1 MSGRPI
7 RFLGGVLGLWT
18 LGRVAFLLPIGTSPM
33 PVPQNAKRPSATTA
47 FAVLAAPVTTTVPP
61 VLTRN
66 DTPALPPS
74 PVPAIPPPAPLS
86 HERSS
91 VDWPHDSAQHPIW
104 SEPIPALP
112 DTPTPPSRWSA
123 SAWAILRQ
131 GGGGGLLPGGQLGGT
146 QAGVRI
152 LRRLD
157 RAGALSASLRL
168 SAPLEGIGRE
178 MAMGIDW
185 RPSPHL
191 PVRLLLEQ
199 RIALDRGQGGPAVLA
214 VAGFGPRHIL
224 PGVTATGYAQAG
236 GVLRDRAEPF
246 ADGAVRAT
254 TALTRDIDLGL
265 AAWGGAQRGAQR
277 IDVGP
282 TLGIALPVAGQ
293 RLRLSLD
300 WRQRVAG
307 SAAPGSGPALS
318 IGGDF

>member
-18 LGRVAFLLPIGTSPM
+18 LGRVAFLLPIGAP
-33 PVPQNAKRPSATTA
+33 PVPTYHAPKRPGAA
-47 FAVLAAPVTTTVPP
+47 KAVAALAAPVATP
-61 VLTRN
+61 VLAVRPRRAVPVPSSGLVPVTWSL
-66 DTPALPPS
+66 ALPS
-74 PVPAIPPPAPLS
+74 HQPPPD
-86 HERSS
+86 
-91 VDWPHDSAQHPIW
+91 DWSDASPRPQSWPDL
-104 SEPIPALP
+104 IPALP
-112 DTPTPPSRWSA
+112 VTPTSPSRWSA

-157 RAGALSASLRL
+157 REGALSASLRL
-168 SAPLEGIGRE
+168 STPVEGIGRE
-178 MAMGIDW
+178 MAVGVDW

-191 PVRLLLEQ
+191 PVRLLVEQ
-199 RIALDRGQGGPAVLA
+199 RIALDRGQGGPAILA
-214 VAGFGPRHIL
+214 VAGFGPRDVL
-224 PGVTATGYAQAG
+224 PGVTVAGYAQAG

-254 TALTRDIDLGL
+254 TALSRDIDLGL
-265 AAWGGAQRGAQR
+265 GAWGGAQRGAQR
-277 IDVGP
+277 FDVGP
-282 TLGIALPVAGQ
+282 TLGITLPVAGQ

-307 SAAPGSGPALS
+307 GAAPGSGPALS

>member
-33 PVPQNAKRPSATTA
+33 PTPHGPTRPGATKTVA
-47 FAVLAAPVTTTVPP
+47 ALVAPVATPIVA
-61 VLTRN
+61 VLTRH
-66 DTPALPPS
+66 DSPALSPG
-74 PVPAIPPPAPLS
+74 PVPAIPVAAPVS
-86 HERSS
+86 HEPPSMDRPHASS
-91 VDWPHDSAQHPIW
+91 QNQIW
-104 SEPIPALP
+104 SDPIPALP
-112 DTPTPPSRWSA
+112 DTPTPPSRWSG

-168 SAPLEGIGRE
+168 SSPLEGIGRE

-214 VAGFGPRHIL
+214 VTGFGPRDIL

-246 ADGAVRAT
+246 ADGAIRAT
-254 TALTRDIDLGL
+254 TALTPDIDLGL

-307 SAAPGSGPALS
+307 GAAPGSGPALS

>member
-18 LGRVAFLLPIGTSPM
+18 LGRVAFLLPIGTSS
-33 PVPQNAKRPSATTA
+33 VPTYHASKRPGAA
-47 FAVLAAPVTTTVPP
+47 KAAAAVAAPVATP
-61 VLTRN
+61 VLAVRPRRAVPAPSSGLVPVTRSA
-66 DTPALPPS
+66 ALPSYQPPLEDWSDVS
-74 PVPAIPPPAPLS
+74 PRPQS
-86 HERSS
+86 
-91 VDWPHDSAQHPIW
+91 WPDA
-104 SEPIPALP
+104 IPALP
-112 DTPTPPSRWSA
+112 VTPTSPSRWSA
-123 SAWAILRQ
+123 SAWAILLQ

-152 LRRLD
+152 LRRID
-157 RAGALSASLRL
+157 REGALSASLRL
-168 SAPLEGIGRE
+168 STPIEGIGRE
-178 MAMGIDW
+178 MAVGVDW

-191 PVRLLLEQ
+191 PVRLLVEQ
-199 RIALDRGQGGPAVLA
+199 RIALDRGQGGPAILA
-214 VAGFGPRHIL
+214 VAGFGPRDVL
-224 PGVTATGYAQAG
+224 PGVTAAGYAQAG

-254 TALTRDIDLGL
+254 IALTRDIDLGL
-265 AAWGGAQRGAQR
+265 GAWGGAQRGAKR
-277 IDVGP
+277 FDVGP